1 MKKVL
6 IAILVLVL
14 IYASGATGYILKQ
27 PAVTPVAA
35 EVPDPEVKQGQYTIF
50 QYTKTGWTN
59 RLYVTEYFIKDKM
72 IFYKPREHQ
81 EEYLEMPF
89 EDCLLV
95 PEWIEEN
102 EDLMNYG
109 FWEYPEEEYT
119 EGGF

>member
-1 MKKVL
+1 MKKGL
-6 IAILVLVL
+6 IIALVLVL

-35 EVPDPEVKQGQYTIF
+35 EVPGADVKQGQYTIF

-59 RLYVTEYFIKDKM
+59 RLYVTEYFVKDKM
-72 IFYKPREHQ
+72 ILYKSRERQ
-81 EEYLEMPF
+81 GEYLEIPF

-95 PEWIEEN
+95 PEWIENN

-109 FWEYPEEEYT
+109 FWEYPEEDY
-119 EGGF
+119 